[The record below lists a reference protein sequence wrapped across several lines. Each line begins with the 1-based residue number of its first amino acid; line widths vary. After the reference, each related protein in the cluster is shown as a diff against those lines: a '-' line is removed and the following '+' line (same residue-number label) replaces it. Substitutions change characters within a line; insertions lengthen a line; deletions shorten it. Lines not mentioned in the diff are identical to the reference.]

1 MSTTDLRALRNEPFA
16 ILEQL
21 EERLG
26 AARLDA
32 LGSGGQAQSW
42 TGLGFRLGSQWFVAP
57 REDVREVIAPPR
69 TTRVPNAQP
78 WLSGLANVRGELLAI
93 IDLPRF
99 FELPPGDNTRGQRVL
114 VLNSKRTPAGLLVDE
129 IAGYRQF
136 TASEQRNEMKSTAQP
151 YTPFL
156 LGAFVREGHPWFA
169 FSLHRLAHSETFR
182 AAAA

>member
-1 MSTTDLRALRNEPFA
+1 MSTDLRALRDDPFA

-21 EERLG
+21 EERLQ

-32 LGSGGQAQSW
+32 GGGQAQSW
-42 TGLGFRLGSQWFVAP
+42 TGLGFRIGSRWFVAP

-69 TTRVPNAQP
+69 VTRVPNARP

-93 IDLPRF
+93 VDLPRF
-99 FELPPGDNTRGQRVL
+99 FGLPAGEAQRGQRVL
-114 VLNSKRTPAGLLVDE
+114 VLNSKRLPAGLLVDE

-136 TASEQRNEMKSTAQP
+136 TAAEQRNEMKADAAPFTP
-151 YTPFL
+151 YL
-156 LGAFVREGHPWFA
+156 LGAFVREGHPWYA
-169 FSLHRLAHSETFR
+169 MSLHRLAQSESFR